1 MENWVARVV
10 RTTPSHDRGDA
21 ACAVLLWQSVGCFAP
36 MPFWQGMAVSVVAA
50 TACLAETRPRAV
62 VDEEEVVAAATI
74 GLA

>member
-1 MENWVARVV
+1 
-10 RTTPSHDRGDA
+10 
-21 ACAVLLWQSVGCFAP
+21 